1 MSHQHADG
9 SKKMPENEIKLES
22 RTSGATCRTKPF
34 YNSLMRREFTLIE
47 LLVVIAIIAILAGM
61 LLPALSAAKNVSKDI
76 SCVNNLKQLG
86 LASSLYSDDYNDWI
100 VAGYNNKLPFWLGRT
115 WIGTL
120 SGNITGY
127 NAGGSTPPYGVK
139 YTSDALVTGYGI
151 IEQSKSF
158 ACPRE
163 SEGFGGTVPA
173 YKYAHYAINTWVA
186 GNNANTAGN
195 GEKMHKTW
203 EMKRPTETML
213 LMDTWDESGSSETS
227 TIRHA
232 RPINSVT
239 RSIGWRHGNVKTYVY
254 GSANIGYLDGHVSSL
269 SINGNSMT
277 LPDGSSYS
285 LSSAA
290 SAPLF
295 SLKSGNVYTFDP
307 SACGTGF

>member
-9 SKKMPENEIKLES
+9 SKGMPENKLES
-22 RTSGATCRTKPF
+22 RTPEATCRTKPIC
-34 YNSLMRREFTLIE
+34 NTLIRNGFTLIE

-163 SEGFGGTVPA
+163 SEGFGTVPG

-186 GNNANTAGN
+186 GNNANSAGN
-195 GEKMHKTW
+195 GEKMHRIGDLTKPSYTI
-203 EMKRPTETML
+203 L
-213 LMDTWDESGSSETS
+213 LMDSWDAAGDETS

-232 RPINSVT
+232 RPIDSAT

-254 GSANIGYLDGHVSSL
+254 GSTNIGYLDGHVGSL
-269 SINGNSMT
+269 TVKGYSMT
-277 LPDGSSYS
+277 LPDGSSYP
-285 LSSAA
+285 LSAA
-290 SAPLF
+290 SSSPLYQIQ
-295 SLKSGNVYTFDP
+295 SSNVNTFDP
-307 SACGTGF
+307 ATGKGF